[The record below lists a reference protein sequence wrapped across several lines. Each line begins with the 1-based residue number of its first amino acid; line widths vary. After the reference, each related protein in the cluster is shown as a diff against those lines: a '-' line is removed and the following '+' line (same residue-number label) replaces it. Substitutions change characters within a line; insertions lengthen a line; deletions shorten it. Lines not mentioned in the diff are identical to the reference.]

1 MHMLLSHI
9 YSACTWHKQ
18 VFGYLVMAAA
28 TLRSPLL
35 REGARP
41 LLVAHRAGAGEA
53 PENTLESLKY
63 CMDLQVPLVQ
73 MDVMRTKDG
82 QLVLFHDVP
91 VEKNLEK
98 LTGVAGDISNYAYDD
113 LPDFKKEF
121 EASAMCPP
129 GSKPVPVQQRRMS
142 LFKDACR
149 ALAASRTD
157 LILEFWQESEVVV
170 RVIGQISAVC
180 VLTDIGMPRDPG
192 HRYFRVEYNALRPS
206 CWVDVTFKQ
215 SFLVWF
221 YWNVGLLRCGY
232 PARRL
237 LPFFSE
243 SEPRVVFNVL
253 HVSEALPHAIFK
265 LAKVDPEQSP
275 IRAGLIRLLL
285 RLLKAFTDTPR
296 LFGFLSERHKVPTV
310 LFIANTARDV
320 ATCSSYPGVVAVQTD
335 FPKQFRA
342 DLAMAK

>member
-1 MHMLLSHI
+1 ME
-9 YSACTWHKQ
+9 
-18 VFGYLVMAAA
+18 AA

-35 REGARP
+35 REGAKP

-63 CMDLQVPLVQ
+63 CIDLQVPLVQ

-98 LTGVAGDISNYAYDD
+98 LTGVAGDISSFDYDA
-113 LPDFKKEF
+113 LPDFKREF

-129 GSKPVPVQQRRMS
+129 GSKPVPVQQRRIS

-157 LILEFWQESEVVV
+157 IILEFWQESEVVV
-170 RVIGQISAVC
+170 LEALEVLREFGLQNRVAAWGSPELAAIQQWCRKACPEIPV
-180 VLTDIGMPRDPG
+180 I
-192 HRYFRVEYNALRPS
+192 
-206 CWVDVTFKQ
+206 VTFKQ

-221 YWNVGLLRCGY
+221 YWNMGLLRCGY
-232 PARRL
+232 PTKQL

-265 LAKVDPEQSP
+265 LAKVDPERSP

-342 DLAMAK
+342 DLAMTK